1 MRLLLSILFVVTLCD
16 AYERRPTIS
25 FVTQPEIVA
34 DIGDDLEMKCSV
46 QYAEDFPV
54 IW

>member
-1 MRLLLSILFVVTLCD
+1 VVTLCD